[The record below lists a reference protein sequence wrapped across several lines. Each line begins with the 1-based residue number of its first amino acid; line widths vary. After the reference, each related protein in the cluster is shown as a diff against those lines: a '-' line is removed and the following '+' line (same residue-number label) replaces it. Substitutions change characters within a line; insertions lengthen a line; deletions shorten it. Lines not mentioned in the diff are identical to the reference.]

1 MNAQQAIKAA
11 AAFRAGLMFIR
22 GLKHTM
28 AQDAQI
34 KGGWI
39 TIGAKKADAEGKGGR
54 KGIHVKVDDQG
65 RVVAGLGGKRS
76 KGKSLKAAIRGLNA
90 ERERA
95 KNGKLNGKNAEV
107 PQKSKIKSKNEPQV
121 NKEQTESKQIRKEQT
136 DKQTESKQIRKEQT
150 PEQKAAKQAEAESK
164 SMLRYGFDLHRDF
177 NRWRG
182 IWPESEKDTV
192 QKTQSRFADY
202 MEMLRDVKNRAVG
215 GMKTENQRQFARES
229 LAKIDD
235 IMHGIKK
242 DVQLHGRADPLEL
255 ELLAQRLKM
264 HTEKLRKIA
273 D

>member
-1 MNAQQAIKAA
+1 MNAQQAIRAA

-22 GLKHTM
+22 GLGRTM
-28 AQDAQI
+28 AQDAEI

-39 TIGAKKADAEGKGGR
+39 TIGAKKANAEGKGGR

-107 PQKSKIKSKNEPQV
+107 PQKSKIKSENEPQI
-121 NKEQTESKQIRKEQT
+121 NKEQT
-136 DKQTESKQIRKEQT
+136 DKQTESKQISKEQT

-164 SMLRYGFDLHRDF
+164 SILRYGFDLHRDF

>member
-1 MNAQQAIKAA
+1 MNAQQAIRAA

-22 GLKHTM
+22 GLNRTM

-39 TIGAKKADAEGKGGR
+39 TIGAKEPDAKGKGGR

-95 KNGKLNGKNAEV
+95 KNGKLNGKTAEV
-107 PQKSKIKSKNEPQV
+107 PQKSKIKNENGPQISKE
-121 NKEQTESKQIRKEQT
+121 
-136 DKQTESKQIRKEQT
+136 QTESKQIRKEQT

>member
-1 MNAQQAIKAA
+1 MNAQQAIRAA

-22 GLKHTM
+22 GLKRTM
-28 AQDAQI
+28 AQDAEI

-39 TIGAKKADAEGKGGR
+39 TIGAKEPDDKGKGGR
-54 KGIHVKVDDQG
+54 KGIHVKVDDKG

-90 ERERA
+90 ERERV
-95 KNGKLNGKNAEV
+95 KNGKLNEKIAEA
-107 PQKSKIKSKNEPQV
+107 PQKSKIKNENEPQIS
-121 NKEQTESKQIRKEQT
+121 KEQTESKQI
-136 DKQTESKQIRKEQT
+136 SKEQT

-164 SMLRYGFDLHRDF
+164 SILRYGFDLHRDF

>member
-22 GLKHTM
+22 GLKRTM

-39 TIGAKKADAEGKGGR
+39 TIGAKKANAEGKGGR

-95 KNGKLNGKNAEV
+95 KNDKLNGKTAEV
-107 PQKSKIKSKNEPQV
+107 PQKSKIKNENEPQI
-121 NKEQTESKQIRKEQT
+121 SKEQT

>member
-1 MNAQQAIKAA
+1 MNAQQAIRAA

-22 GLKHTM
+22 GLNRTM

-54 KGIHVKVDDQG
+54 KGIHVKVDDNG

-95 KNGKLNGKNAEV
+95 KNDKLNGKTAEV
-107 PQKSKIKSKNEPQV
+107 PQKSKIKNENEPQI
-121 NKEQTESKQIRKEQT
+121 SKEQT

-150 PEQKAAKQAEAESK
+150 PEQKAAKRAENESK

>member
-22 GLKHTM
+22 GLNRTM
-28 AQDAQI
+28 AQDAQV

-39 TIGAKKADAEGKGGR
+39 TIGAKKANAEGKGGR

-95 KNGKLNGKNAEV
+95 KNDKLNGKNAEI
-107 PQKSKIKSKNEPQV
+107 PQKSKVKSENEL
-121 NKEQTESKQIRKEQT
+121 QISKEQT

-164 SMLRYGFDLHRDF
+164 SILRYGFDLHRDF

-264 HTEKLRKIA
+264 RCILKN
-273 D
+273 

>member
-1 MNAQQAIKAA
+1 MNAQQAIRAA

-22 GLKHTM
+22 GLKRTM
-28 AQDAQI
+28 AQDAQV

-54 KGIHVKVDDQG
+54 KGIHVKVDDNG

-90 ERERA
+90 ERERE
-95 KNGKLNGKNAEV
+95 KNSKLNAEV
-107 PQKSKIKSKNEPQV
+107 PQKPQIKSENEPQI
-121 NKEQTESKQIRKEQT
+121 SKEQT
-136 DKQTESKQIRKEQT
+136 DKQTESKQISEEQT
-150 PEQKAAKQAEAESK
+150 PEQKAAKRAENESK
-164 SMLRYGFDLHRDF
+164 SILRYGFDLHRDF
-177 NRWRG
+177 NNWRG
-182 IWPESEKDTV
+182 VWPESEKDTM

-202 MEMLRDVKNRAVG
+202 MDMLRDVKNRAVG

-229 LAKIDD
+229 LTKIDD

-242 DVQLHGRADPLEL
+242 DVQLNGRAHPLDL
-255 ELLAQRLKM
+255 VLLAQRLKM
-264 HTEKLRKIA
+264 YTEKLREIA

>member
-1 MNAQQAIKAA
+1 MNAQQAIRAA

-22 GLKHTM
+22 GLKRTM

-39 TIGAKKADAEGKGGR
+39 TIGAKEPDAKGKGGR

-95 KNGKLNGKNAEV
+95 KKLTEKNAEI
-107 PQKSKIKSKNEPQV
+107 PQKSKTKNENEPQI
-121 NKEQTESKQIRKEQT
+121 NKE
-136 DKQTESKQIRKEQT
+136 QTESKQIRKEQT

>member
-1 MNAQQAIKAA
+1 MNAQQAIRAA

-22 GLKHTM
+22 GLNRTM
-28 AQDAQI
+28 AQDAEI

-107 PQKSKIKSKNEPQV
+107 PQKSQIKSENEPQI
-121 NKEQTESKQIRKEQT
+121 NKEQTN
-136 DKQTESKQIRKEQT
+136 KQTESKQISKEQT

>member
-1 MNAQQAIKAA
+1 MNAQQAIRAA

-22 GLKHTM
+22 GLNRAM

-39 TIGAKKADAEGKGGR
+39 TIGAKKANAEGKGGR

-95 KNGKLNGKNAEV
+95 KNSKLNGKNAEV
-107 PQKSKIKSKNEPQV
+107 PQKPKVKSENEPQI
-121 NKEQTESKQIRKEQT
+121 SKEQT
-136 DKQTESKQIRKEQT
+136 DKQTESKQIHKEQT

-164 SMLRYGFDLHRDF
+164 SILRYGFDLHRDF

>member
-22 GLKHTM
+22 GLNRTM
-28 AQDAQI
+28 AQDAEI
-34 KGGWI
+34 KSGWI
-39 TIGAKKADAEGKGGR
+39 TIGAKKADAQGKGGR

-95 KNGKLNGKNAEV
+95 KNDKLNGKIAEV
-107 PQKSKIKSKNEPQV
+107 PQKSKIKNENEPQI
-121 NKEQTESKQIRKEQT
+121 NKEQTG
-136 DKQTESKQIRKEQT
+136 KQTESKQIHKEQT

-215 GMKTENQRQFARES
+215 GMKTDNQRQFARES

>member
-1 MNAQQAIKAA
+1 MNAQQAIRAA

-22 GLKHTM
+22 GLNRTM
-28 AQDAQI
+28 AQDAEI

-95 KNGKLNGKNAEV
+95 KNDKLNGKTAEV
-107 PQKSKIKSKNEPQV
+107 PQKSKVKSENEPQI
-121 NKEQTESKQIRKEQT
+121 SKEQT

>member
-1 MNAQQAIKAA
+1 MNAQQAIRAA

-22 GLKHTM
+22 GLNRTM
-28 AQDAQI
+28 AQDAEI

-54 KGIHVKVDDQG
+54 KGIHVKVDDNG

-95 KNGKLNGKNAEV
+95 KNSKLNGKNAEV
-107 PQKSKIKSKNEPQV
+107 PQKPQIKSENEPQI
-121 NKEQTESKQIRKEQT
+121 SKEQT

-150 PEQKAAKQAEAESK
+150 PEQKAAKHAEAESK

-242 DVQLHGRADPLEL
+242 GVQLHGRADPLEL

>member
-1 MNAQQAIKAA
+1 MNAQQAIRAA

-22 GLKHTM
+22 GLKRTM
-28 AQDAQI
+28 AQDAEI
-34 KGGWI
+34 KSGWI
-39 TIGAKKADAEGKGGR
+39 TIGAKKADAQGKGGR

-95 KNGKLNGKNAEV
+95 KNDKLNGKNAEI
-107 PQKSKIKSKNEPQV
+107 PQKTKVKSENEPQIS
-121 NKEQTESKQIRKEQT
+121 KEQTG
-136 DKQTESKQIRKEQT
+136 KQTESKQIHKEQT

>member
-1 MNAQQAIKAA
+1 MNAQQAIRAA

-22 GLKHTM
+22 GLNRTM

-54 KGIHVKVDDQG
+54 KGIHVKVDDNG

-107 PQKSKIKSKNEPQV
+107 PQKPKVKNENEPQI
-121 NKEQTESKQIRKEQT
+121 NKEQTESKQISKE
-136 DKQTESKQIRKEQT
+136 QTESKQIRKEQT

>member
-1 MNAQQAIKAA
+1 MNAQQAIRAA

-22 GLKHTM
+22 GLKRTM

-54 KGIHVKVDDQG
+54 KGIHVKVDDNG

-95 KNGKLNGKNAEV
+95 KNDKLNGKNAEV
-107 PQKSKIKSKNEPQV
+107 PQKPKIKSENEPQV
-121 NKEQTESKQIRKEQT
+121 NKE
-136 DKQTESKQIRKEQT
+136 QTESKQIRKEQT
-150 PEQKAAKQAEAESK
+150 PEQKAAKQAETESK

>member
-1 MNAQQAIKAA
+1 MNAQQAIRAA

-22 GLKHTM
+22 GLKRTM

-39 TIGAKKADAEGKGGR
+39 TIGAKEPDAKGKGGR

-95 KNGKLNGKNAEV
+95 KNGKLNGENAEI
-107 PQKSKIKSKNEPQV
+107 PQKPKIKNENESQISKE
-121 NKEQTESKQIRKEQT
+121 
-136 DKQTESKQIRKEQT
+136 QTESKQIRKEQT
-150 PEQKAAKQAEAESK
+150 PEQKAAKQAETESK
-164 SMLRYGFDLHRDF
+164 SILRYGFDLHRDF

-242 DVQLHGRADPLEL
+242 GVQLHGRADPLEL

>member
-1 MNAQQAIKAA
+1 MNAQQAIRAA

-22 GLKHTM
+22 GLKRTI

-54 KGIHVKVDDQG
+54 KGIHVKVDDNG

-95 KNGKLNGKNAEV
+95 KNGKLNGKTAEV
-107 PQKSKIKSKNEPQV
+107 PQKPKIKNENEPQI
-121 NKEQTESKQIRKEQT
+121 NKE
-136 DKQTESKQIRKEQT
+136 QTESKQIRKEQT
-150 PEQKAAKQAEAESK
+150 PEQKAAKQAGAESK

-215 GMKTENQRQFARES
+215 GMKTENQRQC
-229 LAKIDD
+229 
-235 IMHGIKK
+235 
-242 DVQLHGRADPLEL
+242 
-255 ELLAQRLKM
+255 
-264 HTEKLRKIA
+264 
-273 D
+273 

>member
-22 GLKHTM
+22 GLRRTM

-39 TIGAKKADAEGKGGR
+39 TIGAKKANAEGKGGR
-54 KGIHVKVDDQG
+54 KGIHVKVDDNG

-95 KNGKLNGKNAEV
+95 KNDKLNGKTAEV
-107 PQKSKIKSKNEPQV
+107 SQKPQIKSENEPQI
-121 NKEQTESKQIRKEQT
+121 SKEQT

>member
-1 MNAQQAIKAA
+1 MNAQQAIRAA

-22 GLKHTM
+22 GLNRTM

-39 TIGAKKADAEGKGGR
+39 TIGAKKANAEGKGGR

-95 KNGKLNGKNAEV
+95 KNSKLNGKIAEV
-107 PQKSKIKSKNEPQV
+107 PQKTKVKSENEPQI
-121 NKEQTESKQIRKEQT
+121 SKEQT
-136 DKQTESKQIRKEQT
+136 DKQTENKQISKEQT

>member
-1 MNAQQAIKAA
+1 MNAQQAIRAA

-22 GLKHTM
+22 GLKRTI

-39 TIGAKKADAEGKGGR
+39 TIVAKKADAEGKGGR
-54 KGIHVKVDDQG
+54 KGIHVKVDDNG

-95 KNGKLNGKNAEV
+95 KNGKLNGKTAEV
-107 PQKSKIKSKNEPQV
+107 PQKSKIKNENESQISKE
-121 NKEQTESKQIRKEQT
+121 
-136 DKQTESKQIRKEQT
+136 QTESKQIRKEQT

-182 IWPESEKDTV
+182 IWPEAEKDTV

>member
-22 GLKHTM
+22 GLKRTM

-34 KGGWI
+34 KGSWI

-95 KNGKLNGKNAEV
+95 KNGKLNGKTAEV
-107 PQKSKIKSKNEPQV
+107 PQKSKIKNENEPQIS
-121 NKEQTESKQIRKEQT
+121 KE
-136 DKQTESKQIRKEQT
+136 QTESKQIRKEQT
-150 PEQKAAKQAEAESK
+150 PEQKAAKQAETESK

-192 QKTQSRFADY
+192 QKTQARFADY

-242 DVQLHGRADPLEL
+242 DVQLSGRADPLEL

>member
-1 MNAQQAIKAA
+1 MNAQQAIRAA

-22 GLKHTM
+22 GLNRTM

-39 TIGAKKADAEGKGGR
+39 TIGAKKADAKGKGGR
-54 KGIHVKVDDQG
+54 KGIHVKVDDNG

-90 ERERA
+90 ERERERERV
-95 KNGKLNGKNAEV
+95 KNSKLNEKIAEV
-107 PQKSKIKSKNEPQV
+107 PQKSKIKSENEPQI
-121 NKEQTESKQIRKEQT
+121 NKE
-136 DKQTESKQIRKEQT
+136 QTESKQIRKEQT
-150 PEQKAAKQAEAESK
+150 PEQKAARQAEAESK

>member
-1 MNAQQAIKAA
+1 MNAQQAIRAA

-22 GLKHTM
+22 GLKRTM
-28 AQDAQI
+28 AQDAKI

-39 TIGAKKADAEGKGGR
+39 TIGAKKANAEGKGGR

-95 KNGKLNGKNAEV
+95 KNDKLNGKTAEV
-107 PQKSKIKSKNEPQV
+107 SQKPQIKSENEPQI
-121 NKEQTESKQIRKEQT
+121 SKEQT

-150 PEQKAAKQAEAESK
+150 PEQKAAKHAEAESK
-164 SMLRYGFDLHRDF
+164 SILRYGFDLHRDF

>member
-11 AAFRAGLMFIR
+11 AAFRRGLMFIR
-22 GLKHTM
+22 GLKRTM

-39 TIGAKKADAEGKGGR
+39 TIGAKEPDAKGKGGR
-54 KGIHVKVDDQG
+54 KGIHVKVDDNG

-95 KNGKLNGKNAEV
+95 KNGKLNGKTAEV
-107 PQKSKIKSKNEPQV
+107 PQKSKIKNENESQV
-121 NKEQTESKQIRKEQT
+121 SKEQTN
-136 DKQTESKQIRKEQT
+136 KQTESKQISKEQT

-164 SMLRYGFDLHRDF
+164 SILRYGFDLHRDF

>member
-1 MNAQQAIKAA
+1 MNAQQAIRAA

-22 GLKHTM
+22 GLTRTM

-95 KNGKLNGKNAEV
+95 KNGKLNGENAEI
-107 PQKSKIKSKNEPQV
+107 PQKSKIKSKNEPQI
-121 NKEQTESKQIRKEQT
+121 SKEQT

-150 PEQKAAKQAEAESK
+150 PEQKAAKQAETESK
-164 SMLRYGFDLHRDF
+164 SILRYGFDLHRDF

>member
-1 MNAQQAIKAA
+1 MNAQQAIRAA

-22 GLKHTM
+22 GLRRTM
-28 AQDAQI
+28 AQDAKI

-39 TIGAKKADAEGKGGR
+39 TIGAKEPDAKGKGGR

-107 PQKSKIKSKNEPQV
+107 PQKPKLKSKNEPQI
-121 NKEQTESKQIRKEQT
+121 SKEQT

-150 PEQKAAKQAEAESK
+150 PEQKAAKHAEAESK
-164 SMLRYGFDLHRDF
+164 SILRYGFDLHRDF

>member
-1 MNAQQAIKAA
+1 MNAQQAIRAA

-22 GLKHTM
+22 GLKRTM

-39 TIGAKKADAEGKGGR
+39 TIGAKKANAEGKGGR

-107 PQKSKIKSKNEPQV
+107 PQKPKIKSKNEPQI
-121 NKEQTESKQIRKEQT
+121 NKEQT

-182 IWPESEKDTV
+182 IWPESEKDTM

-202 MEMLRDVKNRAVG
+202 MDMLRDVKNRAVG

-242 DVQLHGRADPLEL
+242 DVQLNGRAHPLDL
-255 ELLAQRLKM
+255 VLLAQRLKM
-264 HTEKLRKIA
+264 YTEKLREIA

>member
-1 MNAQQAIKAA
+1 MNAQQAIRAA

-22 GLKHTM
+22 GLRRTM
-28 AQDAQI
+28 AQDAEI
-34 KGGWI
+34 KSGWI
-39 TIGAKKADAEGKGGR
+39 TIGAKKADAQGKGGR

-90 ERERA
+90 ERERE
-95 KNGKLNGKNAEV
+95 KNSKLNGKIAEV
-107 PQKSKIKSKNEPQV
+107 PQKSKIKSENEPQIS
-121 NKEQTESKQIRKEQT
+121 KEQTG
-136 DKQTESKQIRKEQT
+136 KQTESKQIHKEQT

>member
-22 GLKHTM
+22 GLKRTM

-39 TIGAKKADAEGKGGR
+39 TIGAKKANAEGKGGR

-107 PQKSKIKSKNEPQV
+107 PQKSKIKNENEPQIS
-121 NKEQTESKQIRKEQT
+121 KE
-136 DKQTESKQIRKEQT
+136 QTESKQIRKEQT

-192 QKTQSRFADY
+192 QKTQARFADY

>member
-1 MNAQQAIKAA
+1 MNAQQAIRAA

-22 GLKHTM
+22 GLKRTL

-95 KNGKLNGKNAEV
+95 KNGNLTEKNAEV
-107 PQKSKIKSKNEPQV
+107 PQKSKIKNENEPQIS
-121 NKEQTESKQIRKEQT
+121 KEQTESKP
-136 DKQTESKQIRKEQT
+136 IRKEQT
-150 PEQKAAKQAEAESK
+150 PEQKAAKHAEAESK

-192 QKTQSRFADY
+192 QKTQARFADY

>member
-22 GLKHTM
+22 GLKRTM

-39 TIGAKKADAEGKGGR
+39 TIGAKEPDAKGKGGR

-95 KNGKLNGKNAEV
+95 KNDKLNGKTAEV
-107 PQKSKIKSKNEPQV
+107 PQKTKVKSENEPQI
-121 NKEQTESKQIRKEQT
+121 SKEQT

>member
-1 MNAQQAIKAA
+1 MNAQQAIRAA

-22 GLKHTM
+22 GLNRTM

-54 KGIHVKVDDQG
+54 KGIHVKVDDNG

-107 PQKSKIKSKNEPQV
+107 PQKSKVKSKNEPQI

-136 DKQTESKQIRKEQT
+136 
-150 PEQKAAKQAEAESK
+150 PEHKAAKQAEAESK
-164 SMLRYGFDLHRDF
+164 SILRYGFDLHRDF

>member
-1 MNAQQAIKAA
+1 MNAQQAIRAA

-22 GLKHTM
+22 GLNRTM

-95 KNGKLNGKNAEV
+95 KNDKLNGKTAEV
-107 PQKSKIKSKNEPQV
+107 PQKSKVKSKNEPQI
-121 NKEQTESKQIRKEQT
+121 SKEQT

-150 PEQKAAKQAEAESK
+150 PEQKAAKHAEAESK
-164 SMLRYGFDLHRDF
+164 SILRYGFDLHRDF

>member
-1 MNAQQAIKAA
+1 MNAQQAIRAA

-22 GLKHTM
+22 GLNRTM
-28 AQDAQI
+28 AQDAEI

-95 KNGKLNGKNAEV
+95 KNDKLNGKTAEV
-107 PQKSKIKSKNEPQV
+107 PQKSKIKNENEPQI
-121 NKEQTESKQIRKEQT
+121 SKEQT

>member
-1 MNAQQAIKAA
+1 MNAQQAIRAA

-22 GLKHTM
+22 GLNRTM
-28 AQDAQI
+28 AQDAEI

-39 TIGAKKADAEGKGGR
+39 TIGAKKANADGKGGR

-95 KNGKLNGKNAEV
+95 KNDKLNGKTAEV
-107 PQKSKIKSKNEPQV
+107 PQKSKVKNENEPQI
-121 NKEQTESKQIRKEQT
+121 SKEQT
-136 DKQTESKQIRKEQT
+136 DKQTENKQIRKEQT

-164 SMLRYGFDLHRDF
+164 SILRYGFDLHRDF

>member
-22 GLKHTM
+22 GLKRTM

-95 KNGKLNGKNAEV
+95 KNGNLTEKNAEV
-107 PQKSKIKSKNEPQV
+107 PQKSKIKNENEPQI
-121 NKEQTESKQIRKEQT
+121 SKEQT

>member
-22 GLKHTM
+22 GLKRIM

-54 KGIHVKVDDQG
+54 KGIHVKVDDNG

-90 ERERA
+90 GRERA
-95 KNGKLNGKNAEV
+95 KNGKLNEKNAEI

-121 NKEQTESKQIRKEQT
+121 NKEQT

>member
-22 GLKHTM
+22 GLNRTM
-28 AQDAQI
+28 AQDAEI
-34 KGGWI
+34 KSGWI
-39 TIGAKKADAEGKGGR
+39 TIGAKKADAQGKGGR

-95 KNGKLNGKNAEV
+95 KNGKLNGKIAEV

-121 NKEQTESKQIRKEQT
+121 NKEQT
-136 DKQTESKQIRKEQT
+136 DKQTESKQIHKEQT